1 MTENEIVKRLLK
13 AGFFEE
19 PAKRHRK
26 FKHPDGRVTFIPR
39 HKGDLK
45 FGTLKAIEK
54 QTGIKFT

>member
-1 MTENEIVKRLLK
+1 MTESEIVRILK
-13 AGFFEE
+13 KEGFFEE

-26 FKHPDGRVTFIPR
+26 FRNPDGRVTFIPR

-45 FGTLKAIEK
+45 LGTLKAIEK